1 MEKPVVV
8 VTGAGQGIGRA
19 AAQYLASRQYRVA
32 LLEKDAEAGQEA
44 LAEAEKQ
51 GEALFMETDVSDES
65 SVQNAIKRV
74 ASEWD
79 RIDFLL
85 NNAGFGIN
93 KPIEK
98 LSLDEWNQVIGT
110 NLTGTF
116 LCTKYAAPYLRKSRG
131 AIVNLSST
139 RRKMSEPDTEAY
151 SASKGGIFALTH
163 ALAISLGPE
172 VRVNSISPG
181 WIDVT
186 PWQKESERKPEK
198 LSQAD
203 HEQHPVGR
211 VGTPQDIALMV
222 EYLFSEKSA
231 FITGQ
236 DFVIDG
242 GMTRKMMYV

>member
-1 MEKPVVV
+1 MDKPVVV
-8 VTGAGQGIGRA
+8 ITGAGQGIGRA
-19 AAQYLASRQYRVA
+19 TAQYLAGRQYRVA
-32 LLEKDAEAGQEA
+32 LVEKDAEAGQEA
-44 LAEAEKQ
+44 LAETEKL
-51 GEALFMETDVSDES
+51 GEALLVETDVSDES
-65 SVQNAIKRV
+65 SVENAIKEVVSRW
-74 ASEWD
+74 E

-98 LSLDEWNQVIGT
+98 LSLDEWNQVIST
-110 NLTGTF
+110 NLTGAF
-116 LCTKYAAPYLRKSRG
+116 LCTKYAVPHLRKSRG

-139 RRKMSEPDTEAY
+139 RRQMSEPDTEAY

-163 ALAISLGPE
+163 ALAMSLGPE

-186 PWQKESERKPEK
+186 PWQKESQRKPAE
-198 LSQAD
+198 LSAAD

-211 VGTPQDIALMV
+211 VGIPQDIALMI
-222 EYLFSEKSA
+222 EYLFSEKST

-236 DFVIDG
+236 DFVVDG